1 MPAGLA
7 AGITEAVTVVTT
19 MEVLKVRLQG
29 QKSSD
34 GKAGHVPRYRNAAH
48 AACVIAR
55 DEGPQALFKGMSL
68 TALRQATNVSGTIL
82 PPFSM
87 MKAKLSNASLP
98 VNLTTYTK
106 LKKVLDDWQPNHDGH
121 ELPGLQTAL
130 CGLTAGAAGP
140 ISNAPIDTLSAFQ
153 PFKLNPPPPPPFF
166 FPQIIPRHI
175 IDRRV
180 PKSETLVQRNPT
192 PPGHS
197 SLSHTVDIARTL
209 FQQQGF
215 KALYKGITPRI
226 MRIAP
231 GQAIT
236 YTIYEHLKTKLSG

>member
-153 PFKLNPPPPPPFF
+153 PFKLNPPPPPPSFS
-166 FPQIIPRHI
+166 
-175 IDRRV
+175 
-180 PKSETLVQRNPT
+180 PKSSPDILLTAVYPNQKRSSNAIPLHPATRASPT
-192 PPGHS
+192 PSTLPARS
-197 SLSHTVDIARTL
+197 SNSKVSRRCTKASRPASCASHPVRPSLIPFTSI
-209 FQQQGF
+209 
-215 KALYKGITPRI
+215 
-226 MRIAP
+226 
-231 GQAIT
+231 
-236 YTIYEHLKTKLSG
+236 